1 MQEIEYGFKNEANSL
16 IIERDIL
23 TKTIFR
29 VYQQDSNL
37 TKIQR
42 DKLLTRYQHQL
53 AVVVTKIE
61 EIGKAM
67 RHTGTNPLDE
77 GLLAA
82 MEQKLSRI
90 DERLQEM
97 SSKIAPSNKR
107 TERQIQKSALNMQ
120 SPVQKNKKKSAY
132 TSDMKLDSNNHMP
145 LEITTLT
152 QVPTEL
158 PEFFRRKLKPSVSK
172 IQHVEPSDN
181 EKVVKI
187 VENVSEVKVIQS
199 NVCEYPDCTNP
210 KFSNKHCSVHTDPNA
225 KESTNIEKKVVLSG
239 LEVEKMPQAEIDD
252 GLSDDSNL
260 EDDDVDFC
268 ICLYVCFLGV
278 MIFDD
283 ISCTFSSIL
292 DNFCSIATNSPSSE

>member
-1 MQEIEYGFKNEANSL
+1 MQEIEYSFRNEANSL

-29 VYQQDSNL
+29 VYQKDSNL

-61 EIGKAM
+61 EIGNAM
-67 RHTGTNPLDE
+67 RNTGTNHSDE
-77 GLLAA
+77 GLFAA

-90 DERLQEM
+90 DEKVQEM
-97 SSKIAPSNKR
+97 SSKITTPKKQ
-107 TERQIQKSALNMQ
+107 TGRQTQKSALNMQ
-120 SPVQKNKKKSAY
+120 SSVQKRKKKSVY
-132 TSDMKLDSNNHMP
+132 ISDMKLDSNNHTP

-158 PEFFRRKLKPSVSK
+158 PEFFRKKLNPSVSK

-181 EKVVKI
+181 AKAVKI
-187 VENVSEVKVIQS
+187 VENVSKVQVTQS

-225 KESTNIEKKVVLSG
+225 KESITKEKQVVLSG
-239 LEVEKMPQAEIDD
+239 LEVEKIPQAEIDD
-252 GLSDDSNL
+252 GLSDDNNL
-260 EDDDVDFC
+260 EDDDVD
-268 ICLYVCFLGV
+268 INELTKKIEKSL
-278 MIFDD
+278 
-283 ISCTFSSIL
+283 SNL
-292 DNFCSIATNSPSSE
+292 DQAEVE

>member
-1 MQEIEYGFKNEANSL
+1 MQEIEYSTKNEANSL

-53 AVVVTKIE
+53 GVVVTKIE
-61 EIGKAM
+61 ELGNAM
-67 RHTGTNPLDE
+67 RNTGTNHSDE
-77 GLLAA
+77 GLFAA

-90 DERLQEM
+90 DERLEEM
-97 SSKIAPSNKR
+97 SSRKTPSNKR
-107 TERQIQKSALNMQ
+107 AERQTQKNVQ
-120 SPVQKNKKKSAY
+120 SSVQKNKKKSTY
-132 TSDMKLDSNNHMP
+132 TSDVKLGSNNYGP

-152 QVPTEL
+152 QIPNRL
-158 PEFFRRKLKPSVSK
+158 PEFFKKKFKASIPK
-172 IQHVEPSDN
+172 TQHVEPSDN

-187 VENVSEVKVIQS
+187 VENVSEVKVTHS

-225 KESTNIEKKVVLSG
+225 KESITSEKKVVLSG
-239 LEVEKMPQAEIDD
+239 LEIEKVPQAEIDD
-252 GLSDDSNL
+252 GLPDDSNL
-260 EDDDVDFC
+260 EDDDVD
-268 ICLYVCFLGV
+268 
-278 MIFDD
+278 
-283 ISCTFSSIL
+283 ISALTKKMNESL
-292 DNFCSIATNSPSSE
+292 DKLDQAEVE

>member
-77 GLLAA
+77 GLFAA

-187 VENVSEVKVIQS
+187 VENVSEVKVTQS

-239 LEVEKMPQAEIDD
+239 LEVEKVPQAEIDD
-252 GLSDDSNL
+252 GLPDDSNL
-260 EDDDVDFC
+260 EDDDVDVSE
-268 ICLYVCFLGV
+268 ITKRIEKSL
-278 MIFDD
+278 
-283 ISCTFSSIL
+283 SSL
-292 DNFCSIATNSPSSE
+292 DQAEVE

>member
-1 MQEIEYGFKNEANSL
+1 MQEIEYGIKNEVNSL

-61 EIGKAM
+61 EIGNAM

-77 GLLAA
+77 GLFAA

-107 TERQIQKSALNMQ
+107 TERQIQKNTQPS
-120 SPVQKNKKKSAY
+120 VQKIKKRSVY

-145 LEITTLT
+145 LEIITLT

-158 PEFFRRKLKPSVSK
+158 PEFFRKKLKPSVSK
-172 IQHVEPSDN
+172 MQHVEPSDN

-225 KESTNIEKKVVLSG
+225 KESTSIEKKVVLSG
-239 LEVEKMPQAEIDD
+239 LEVEKIPQAEIDD

-260 EDDDVDFC
+260 EDDDIDVSE
-268 ICLYVCFLGV
+268 ITKKIEKSL
-278 MIFDD
+278 
-283 ISCTFSSIL
+283 SSL
-292 DNFCSIATNSPSSE
+292 DQAEVE

>member
-29 VYQQDSNL
+29 VYQQDSHL
-37 TKIQR
+37 TEIQR

-77 GLLAA
+77 GLFAA

-120 SPVQKNKKKSAY
+120 SSVQKNKKKSAY
-132 TSDMKLDSNNHMP
+132 TSDMKLTSNNHLP

-152 QVPTEL
+152 QVPNEL
-158 PEFFRRKLKPSVSK
+158 PEFFRRKFKPSVSK
-172 IQHVEPSDN
+172 IQHMESNDN

-187 VENVSEVKVIQS
+187 EGNVNEVKVTQS
-199 NVCEYPDCTNP
+199 NVCEYPDCNNP
-210 KFSNKHCSVHTDPNA
+210 KFSNKHCSVHTGSNVKKSDNNE
-225 KESTNIEKKVVLSG
+225 KEVILSG
-239 LEVEKMPQAEIDD
+239 LEVEKSEKVTMT
-252 GLSDDSNL
+252 
-260 EDDDVDFC
+260 
-268 ICLYVCFLGV
+268 
-278 MIFDD
+278 DD
-283 ISCTFSSIL
+283 ISSDDNNVEEDDGDLSEIKKRIEQSLSNL
-292 DNFCSIATNSPSSE
+292 DQAEVE

>member
-1 MQEIEYGFKNEANSL
+1 MQEIEYSFRNEANSL

-29 VYQQDSNL
+29 VYQKDSNL

-61 EIGKAM
+61 EIGNAM
-67 RHTGTNPLDE
+67 RNTGTNHSDE
-77 GLLAA
+77 GLFAA

-90 DERLQEM
+90 DEKVQEM
-97 SSKIAPSNKR
+97 SSKITTPKKQ
-107 TERQIQKSALNMQ
+107 TGRQAQKSALNIQ
-120 SPVQKNKKKSAY
+120 SSVQKKRKKSVNI
-132 TSDMKLDSNNHMP
+132 SDMKLDSNNHTP

-158 PEFFRRKLKPSVSK
+158 PEFFRKKLKPTVSK
-172 IQHVEPSDN
+172 IQHVEPSYN

-187 VENVSEVKVIQS
+187 VENVSEVKVTHS
-199 NVCEYPDCTNP
+199 NVCEYPDCANP

-225 KESTNIEKKVVLSG
+225 KESITSEKKVVLSG
-239 LEVEKMPQAEIDD
+239 LEIEKVPQAEIDD
-252 GLSDDSNL
+252 GLPDDSNL
-260 EDDDVDFC
+260 EDDDVD
-268 ICLYVCFLGV
+268 
-278 MIFDD
+278 
-283 ISCTFSSIL
+283 ISALTKKMNESL
-292 DNFCSIATNSPSSE
+292 DKLDQAEVE

>member
-1 MQEIEYGFKNEANSL
+1 MQEIEYSFRNEANSL

-29 VYQQDSNL
+29 VYQKDSNL

-61 EIGKAM
+61 EIGNAM
-67 RHTGTNPLDE
+67 RNTGTNHSDE
-77 GLLAA
+77 GLFAA

-90 DERLQEM
+90 DEKLQEM
-97 SSKIAPSNKR
+97 SSKITPSNKR
-107 TERQIQKSALNMQ
+107 AERQTQKNVQ
-120 SPVQKNKKKSAY
+120 SSVQKNKKKSTY
-132 TSDMKLDSNNHMP
+132 TSDVKLGSNNYGP

-152 QVPTEL
+152 QIPNGL
-158 PEFFRRKLKPSVSK
+158 PEFFKKKFKPSIPK
-172 IQHVEPSDN
+172 TQHVEPSDN

-187 VENVSEVKVIQS
+187 VENVSEVKATQS

-239 LEVEKMPQAEIDD
+239 LEVEKIPQAEIDD
-252 GLSDDSNL
+252 GLPDDSNL
-260 EDDDVDFC
+260 EDDDVDVSE
-268 ICLYVCFLGV
+268 ITKRIEKSL
-278 MIFDD
+278 
-283 ISCTFSSIL
+283 SSL
-292 DNFCSIATNSPSSE
+292 DQAEVE

>member
-1 MQEIEYGFKNEANSL
+1 MQEIEYSTRNEANSL

-29 VYQQDSNL
+29 VYQQGSNL

-53 AVVVTKIE
+53 GVVVSKIE
-61 EIGKAM
+61 ELGNAM
-67 RHTGTNPLDE
+67 KNTNMNHSDE
-77 GLLAA
+77 GLFAA

-97 SSKIAPSNKR
+97 STKITPSNKR
-107 TERQIQKSALNMQ
+107 AERQAQRNTQPS
-120 SPVQKNKKKSAY
+120 VQKNKKKPTY
-132 TSDMKLDSNNHMP
+132 TSDVKLDSNNYGP

-152 QVPTEL
+152 PIPNGL
-158 PEFFRRKLKPSVSK
+158 PEFFKKKLKPSIPK
-172 IQHVEPSDN
+172 IQHIEPSDN

-187 VENVSEVKVIQS
+187 VENVSEVKVTHS

-225 KESTNIEKKVVLSG
+225 KESITSEKKVVLSE
-239 LEVEKMPQAEIDD
+239 LEVEKVPQAEIDD
-252 GLSDDSNL
+252 GLPDQSNL
-260 EDDDVDFC
+260 EDDDVD
-268 ICLYVCFLGV
+268 
-278 MIFDD
+278 
-283 ISCTFSSIL
+283 ISALTKKMNESL
-292 DNFCSIATNSPSSE
+292 DKLDQAEVE

>member
-23 TKTIFR
+23 AKTIFR

-77 GLLAA
+77 GLFAA

-107 TERQIQKSALNMQ
+107 TERQIQKSALNAQ
-120 SPVQKNKKKSAY
+120 PSVQKNKKKSAY
-132 TSDMKLDSNNHMP
+132 ISDMKLTSNNYRP

-152 QVPTEL
+152 QVPNQL
-158 PEFFRRKLKPSVSK
+158 PEFFRRKFKPSVSK
-172 IQHVEPSDN
+172 IQHMESNDN

-187 VENVSEVKVIQS
+187 EGNVNEVKVTQS
-199 NVCEYPDCTNP
+199 NVCEYPDCNNP
-210 KFSNKHCSVHTDPNA
+210 KFSNKHCSVHTGSNVKKSDNNE
-225 KESTNIEKKVVLSG
+225 KEVILSG
-239 LEVEKMPQAEIDD
+239 LEVEKSEKVTMT
-252 GLSDDSNL
+252 
-260 EDDDVDFC
+260 
-268 ICLYVCFLGV
+268 
-278 MIFDD
+278 DD
-283 ISCTFSSIL
+283 ISSD
-292 DNFCSIATNSPSSE
+292 DNNVEEDDGDLSEIKSDIEKALSNLHQAEVE

>member
-29 VYQQDSNL
+29 VYQQDSHL
-37 TKIQR
+37 TEIQR

-77 GLLAA
+77 GLFAA

-187 VENVSEVKVIQS
+187 VENVSEVKVTQS

-225 KESTNIEKKVVLSG
+225 KESTSIEKKVVLSG
-239 LEVEKMPQAEIDD
+239 LEVEKIPQAEIDD

-260 EDDDVDFC
+260 EDDDVDVSE
-268 ICLYVCFLGV
+268 ITKKIEKSL
-278 MIFDD
+278 
-283 ISCTFSSIL
+283 SSL
-292 DNFCSIATNSPSSE
+292 DQAEVE

>member
-1 MQEIEYGFKNEANSL
+1 MQEIEYSIKNEANSL

-53 AVVVTKIE
+53 GVVVTKIE
-61 EIGKAM
+61 ELGNAM
-67 RHTGTNPLDE
+67 RNTGTNHSDE
-77 GLLAA
+77 GLFAA

-97 SSKIAPSNKR
+97 SSKITPSNKR
-107 TERQIQKSALNMQ
+107 AERQTQRNVQ
-120 SPVQKNKKKSAY
+120 SSVQKNKKKSTH
-132 TSDMKLDSNNHMP
+132 TSDVKLGSNNYGP

-152 QVPTEL
+152 QIPNGL
-158 PEFFRRKLKPSVSK
+158 PEFFKKKFKASIPK
-172 IQHVEPSDN
+172 TQHVEPSDN
-181 EKVVKI
+181 EKAVKI
-187 VENVSEVKVIQS
+187 VENVSEVKVTHS

-225 KESTNIEKKVVLSG
+225 KESITSEKKVVLSG
-239 LEVEKMPQAEIDD
+239 LEIEKVPQAEIDD
-252 GLSDDSNL
+252 GLPDDSNL
-260 EDDDVDFC
+260 EDDDVD
-268 ICLYVCFLGV
+268 
-278 MIFDD
+278 
-283 ISCTFSSIL
+283 ISALTKKMNESL
-292 DNFCSIATNSPSSE
+292 DKLDQAEVE

>member
-1 MQEIEYGFKNEANSL
+1 MQEIEYSTKNEANSL

-53 AVVVTKIE
+53 GVVVTKIE
-61 EIGKAM
+61 ELGNAM
-67 RHTGTNPLDE
+67 RNTGTNHSDE
-77 GLLAA
+77 GLFAA

-97 SSKIAPSNKR
+97 SSKITPSNKR
-107 TERQIQKSALNMQ
+107 AERQTQKNVQ
-120 SPVQKNKKKSAY
+120 SSVQKNKKKSTY
-132 TSDMKLDSNNHMP
+132 TSDVKLGSNNYGP

-152 QVPTEL
+152 QIPNRL
-158 PEFFRRKLKPSVSK
+158 PEFFKKKFKPSIPK
-172 IQHVEPSDN
+172 TQHVEPSDN

-187 VENVSEVKVIQS
+187 VENVSEVKVTHS
-199 NVCEYPDCTNP
+199 NVCEYPDCSNP
-210 KFSNKHCSVHTDPNA
+210 KFSNKHCSVHTNPNA
-225 KESTNIEKKVVLSG
+225 KESITSEKKVVLSG

-252 GLSDDSNL
+252 GLPDDSNL
-260 EDDDVDFC
+260 EDDDVD
-268 ICLYVCFLGV
+268 
-278 MIFDD
+278 
-283 ISCTFSSIL
+283 ISALTKKMNESL
-292 DNFCSIATNSPSSE
+292 DKLDQAEVE

>member
-1 MQEIEYGFKNEANSL
+1 MQEIEYSFRNEANSL

-29 VYQQDSNL
+29 VYQKDSNL

-61 EIGKAM
+61 EIGNAM
-67 RHTGTNPLDE
+67 SNTGTNHSDE
-77 GLLAA
+77 GLFAA

-90 DERLQEM
+90 DEKVQEM
-97 SSKIAPSNKR
+97 SSKIITPKKQ
-107 TERQIQKSALNMQ
+107 TYRQIQKSALNIQ
-120 SPVQKNKKKSAY
+120 SSVQKRKKKSIY
-132 TSDMKLDSNNHMP
+132 TSDMKLDSNNHTP

-158 PEFFRRKLKPSVSK
+158 PEFFRKKLKSSVSK

-181 EKVVKI
+181 EKAVKI
-187 VENVSEVKVIQS
+187 VENVSEVKVTHS

-225 KESTNIEKKVVLSG
+225 KESITSEKKVVLSG

-252 GLSDDSNL
+252 GLPDDSNL
-260 EDDDVDFC
+260 EDDDVD
-268 ICLYVCFLGV
+268 
-278 MIFDD
+278 
-283 ISCTFSSIL
+283 ISALTKKMNESL
-292 DNFCSIATNSPSSE
+292 DKLDQAEVE

>member
-1 MQEIEYGFKNEANSL
+1 MQEIEYSTRNEANSL

-29 VYQQDSNL
+29 VYQQGSNL

-53 AVVVTKIE
+53 GVVVSKIE
-61 EIGKAM
+61 ELGNAM
-67 RHTGTNPLDE
+67 KNTNMNHSDE
-77 GLLAA
+77 GLFAA

-97 SSKIAPSNKR
+97 STKITPSNKR
-107 TERQIQKSALNMQ
+107 AERQAQRNTQPS
-120 SPVQKNKKKSAY
+120 VQKNKKKPTY
-132 TSDMKLDSNNHMP
+132 TSDVKLDSNNYGP

-152 QVPTEL
+152 PIPNGL
-158 PEFFRRKLKPSVSK
+158 PEFFKKKLKPSIPK
-172 IQHVEPSDN
+172 IQHIEPSDN

-187 VENVSEVKVIQS
+187 VENVSEVKVTHS

-225 KESTNIEKKVVLSG
+225 KESITSEKKVILSG
-239 LEVEKMPQAEIDD
+239 LEIEKTPQAEIDD
-252 GLSDDSNL
+252 GLPDDSNL
-260 EDDDVDFC
+260 EDDDVDLSE
-268 ICLYVCFLGV
+268 IKKRIEKSL
-278 MIFDD
+278 
-283 ISCTFSSIL
+283 SSL
-292 DNFCSIATNSPSSE
+292 DQAEVE

>member
-77 GLLAA
+77 GLFAA

-187 VENVSEVKVIQS
+187 VENVSEVKVTQS

-252 GLSDDSNL
+252 GLPDDSNL
-260 EDDDVDFC
+260 EDDDVDVSE
-268 ICLYVCFLGV
+268 ITKRIEKSL
-278 MIFDD
+278 
-283 ISCTFSSIL
+283 SSL
-292 DNFCSIATNSPSSE
+292 DQAEVE

>member
-1 MQEIEYGFKNEANSL
+1 MQEIEYSTKNEANSL

-53 AVVVTKIE
+53 GVVVTKIE
-61 EIGKAM
+61 ELGNAM
-67 RHTGTNPLDE
+67 RNTGTNHSDE
-77 GLLAA
+77 GLFAA

-97 SSKIAPSNKR
+97 SSKITPSNKR
-107 TERQIQKSALNMQ
+107 AEIQTQRNVQ
-120 SPVQKNKKKSAY
+120 SSVQKNKKKSTY
-132 TSDMKLDSNNHMP
+132 TSDVKLGSNNYGP

-152 QVPTEL
+152 QIPNRL
-158 PEFFRRKLKPSVSK
+158 PEFFKKKLKQSMPK

-187 VENVSEVKVIQS
+187 VENVSEIKVTHS
-199 NVCEYPDCTNP
+199 NVCEHPDCTNP

-225 KESTNIEKKVVLSG
+225 KESITSEKKVVLSG

-252 GLSDDSNL
+252 GLPDDSNL
-260 EDDDVDFC
+260 EDDDVD
-268 ICLYVCFLGV
+268 
-278 MIFDD
+278 
-283 ISCTFSSIL
+283 ISALTKKMNESL
-292 DNFCSIATNSPSSE
+292 DKLDQAEVE

>member
-1 MQEIEYGFKNEANSL
+1 MQEIEYSFRNEANSL

-29 VYQQDSNL
+29 VYQKDSNL

-61 EIGKAM
+61 EIGNAM

-77 GLLAA
+77 GLFAA

-90 DERLQEM
+90 DEKVQEM
-97 SSKIAPSNKR
+97 SSKITTPNKR
-107 TERQIQKSALNMQ
+107 AERQIQKNTQPS
-120 SPVQKNKKKSAY
+120 VQKRKKKSIY
-132 TSDMKLDSNNHMP
+132 TSDMKLDSNNHIP

-158 PEFFRRKLKPSVSK
+158 PEFFRKKLKPSVSK
-172 IQHVEPSDN
+172 IQYVEPSDN

-210 KFSNKHCSVHTDPNA
+210 KFSNKHCSVHTDPNV
-225 KESTNIEKKVVLSG
+225 KESTSIEKKVVLSG
-239 LEVEKMPQAEIDD
+239 LEVEKMPQSELDD

-260 EDDDVDFC
+260 EDDDVDVSE
-268 ICLYVCFLGV
+268 ITKRIEKSL
-278 MIFDD
+278 
-283 ISCTFSSIL
+283 SSL
-292 DNFCSIATNSPSSE
+292 DQAEVE

>member
-1 MQEIEYGFKNEANSL
+1 MQEIEYSFRNEANSL

-29 VYQQDSNL
+29 VYQKDSNL

-77 GLLAA
+77 GLFAA

-97 SSKIAPSNKR
+97 SSKITPSNKR
-107 TERQIQKSALNMQ
+107 TERQIQKNTQPS
-120 SPVQKNKKKSAY
+120 VQKNKKKSAY
-132 TSDMKLDSNNHMP
+132 ISDMKLTSNNHLP

-152 QVPTEL
+152 QVPNEL
-158 PEFFRRKLKPSVSK
+158 PEFFRRKSKPSVSK
-172 IQHVEPSDN
+172 IQHMESNDN

-187 VENVSEVKVIQS
+187 EGNVNEVKVTQS
-199 NVCEYPDCTNP
+199 NVCEYPDCNNP
-210 KFSNKHCSVHTDPNA
+210 KFSNKHCSVHTGSNVKKSDNNE
-225 KESTNIEKKVVLSG
+225 KEVILSG
-239 LEVEKMPQAEIDD
+239 LEVEKSEKVTMT
-252 GLSDDSNL
+252 
-260 EDDDVDFC
+260 
-268 ICLYVCFLGV
+268 
-278 MIFDD
+278 DD
-283 ISCTFSSIL
+283 ISSDDNNVEEDDGDLSEIKKRIEQSLSNL
-292 DNFCSIATNSPSSE
+292 DQAEVE

>member
-67 RHTGTNPLDE
+67 RHTSTNPLDE
-77 GLLAA
+77 GLFAA
-82 MEQKLSRI
+82 MEQKLSTM
-90 DERLQEM
+90 DERLQEI
-97 SSKIAPSNKR
+97 SSKISTPKKQA
-107 TERQIQKSALNMQ
+107 ERQTQRSKPYTQQSIQKHRKKAAYQ
-120 SPVQKNKKKSAY
+120 SGMN
-132 TSDMKLDSNNHMP
+132 LGSNRYGP

-158 PEFFRRKLKPSVSK
+158 PEFFRKKLKPSVSK
-172 IQHVEPSDN
+172 IQHVEPSVN

-187 VENVSEVKVIQS
+187 VENVSEVKATQS

-210 KFSNKHCSVHTDPNA
+210 KFSNTHCSVHTDPNA
-225 KESTNIEKKVVLSG
+225 KESTNVEKKVILSG
-239 LEVEKMPQAEIDD
+239 LEVEKVPQAEIDD
-252 GLSDDSNL
+252 GLPDDANL
-260 EDDDVDFC
+260 EDDDIDVSE
-268 ICLYVCFLGV
+268 ITKRIEKSL
-278 MIFDD
+278 
-283 ISCTFSSIL
+283 SSL
-292 DNFCSIATNSPSSE
+292 DQAEVE

>member
-1 MQEIEYGFKNEANSL
+1 MQEIEYSTKNEANSL

-42 DKLLTRYQHQL
+42 DKLLTRYQYQL
-53 AVVVTKIE
+53 GVVVTKIE
-61 EIGKAM
+61 ELGNAM
-67 RHTGTNPLDE
+67 RNTGTNHSDE
-77 GLLAA
+77 GLFAA

-97 SSKIAPSNKR
+97 SSKITPSNKR
-107 TERQIQKSALNMQ
+107 AERQTQRNVQ
-120 SPVQKNKKKSAY
+120 SSVQKNKKKSTY
-132 TSDMKLDSNNHMP
+132 TSDVKLGSNNYGP

-152 QVPTEL
+152 QIPNRL
-158 PEFFRRKLKPSVSK
+158 PDFFKKKFKASIPK
-172 IQHVEPSDN
+172 TQHVEPSDN
-181 EKVVKI
+181 EKAVKI
-187 VENVSEVKVIQS
+187 VENVSEIKVTQS

-239 LEVEKMPQAEIDD
+239 LEVEKVPQAEIDD
-252 GLSDDSNL
+252 GLPDDSNL
-260 EDDDVDFC
+260 EDDDVDVSE
-268 ICLYVCFLGV
+268 ITKRIEKSL
-278 MIFDD
+278 
-283 ISCTFSSIL
+283 SSL
-292 DNFCSIATNSPSSE
+292 DQAEVE

>member
-1 MQEIEYGFKNEANSL
+1 MQEIEYSTKNEANSL

-42 DKLLTRYQHQL
+42 DKLLTRYQYQL
-53 AVVVTKIE
+53 GVVVTKIE
-61 EIGKAM
+61 ELGNAM
-67 RHTGTNPLDE
+67 RNTGTNHSDE
-77 GLLAA
+77 GLFAA

-97 SSKIAPSNKR
+97 SSKITPSNKR
-107 TERQIQKSALNMQ
+107 AERQTQKNVQ
-120 SPVQKNKKKSAY
+120 SSVQKNKKKSTY
-132 TSDMKLDSNNHMP
+132 TSDVKLGSNNYGP

-152 QVPTEL
+152 QIPNRL
-158 PEFFRRKLKPSVSK
+158 PEFFKKKFKASIPK
-172 IQHVEPSDN
+172 TQHVEPSDN
-181 EKVVKI
+181 EKAVKI
-187 VENVSEVKVIQS
+187 VENVSEVKVTHS

-225 KESTNIEKKVVLSG
+225 KESITSEKKVVLSG

-252 GLSDDSNL
+252 GLPDDSNL
-260 EDDDVDFC
+260 EDDDVD
-268 ICLYVCFLGV
+268 
-278 MIFDD
+278 
-283 ISCTFSSIL
+283 ISALTKKMNESL
-292 DNFCSIATNSPSSE
+292 DKLDQAEVE

>member
-187 VENVSEVKVIQS
+187 VENVSEVKVTQS

-210 KFSNKHCSVHTDPNA
+210 KFSNKHCSVHTGSNVKKSDNNE
-225 KESTNIEKKVVLSG
+225 KEVILSG
-239 LEVEKMPQAEIDD
+239 LEVEKSEKVTMT
-252 GLSDDSNL
+252 
-260 EDDDVDFC
+260 
-268 ICLYVCFLGV
+268 
-278 MIFDD
+278 DD
-283 ISCTFSSIL
+283 ISSDDNNVEEDDGDLSEIKKRIEQSLSNL
-292 DNFCSIATNSPSSE
+292 DQAEVE

>member
-1 MQEIEYGFKNEANSL
+1 MQEIEYSFRNEANSL

-53 AVVVTKIE
+53 GVVVTKIE
-61 EIGKAM
+61 ELGNAM
-67 RHTGTNPLDE
+67 RNTGTNHSDE
-77 GLLAA
+77 GLFAA

-97 SSKIAPSNKR
+97 SSKITPSNKR
-107 TERQIQKSALNMQ
+107 AERQTQMNVQ
-120 SPVQKNKKKSAY
+120 SSVQKNKKKSTY
-132 TSDMKLDSNNHMP
+132 TSDVKLGSNNYGP

-152 QVPTEL
+152 QIPNRL
-158 PEFFRRKLKPSVSK
+158 PEFFKKKFKASIPK
-172 IQHVEPSDN
+172 TQHVEPSDN

-187 VENVSEVKVIQS
+187 VENVSEIKVTHS

-210 KFSNKHCSVHTDPNA
+210 KFSNKHCSVHTNPNA
-225 KESTNIEKKVVLSG
+225 KEPINIEKKVILSG
-239 LEVEKMPQAEIDD
+239 LEVEKVPQAEIDD

-260 EDDDVDFC
+260 EDDDVDVSE
-268 ICLYVCFLGV
+268 ITKRIEKSL
-278 MIFDD
+278 
-283 ISCTFSSIL
+283 SSL
-292 DNFCSIATNSPSSE
+292 DQAEVE